1 MIDTLVAL
9 DSLAARLRR
18 RVRARGQSLVEFA
31 LVFPVFIF
39 LLFTVIDG
47 GRFVFANSA
56 VSNAAREG
64 ARLASVEASWR
75 GSADPSCGAAGG
87 PVCPANDGTLLTHV
101 TSAANRQMSPFGSVS
116 NVYMSCA
123 PSGGTP
129 PTGTWTGSTCGSPS
143 SGGRVSV
150 RVTYTWRAITPVI
163 SNILGAITTSGSSTV
178 VIN

>member
-1 MIDTLVAL
+1 VSRAA
-9 DSLAARLRR
+9 LAAWFRELGRD
-18 RVRARGQSLVEFA
+18 RGQSLVEFA

-47 GRFVFANSA
+47 GRFAFASSA

-75 GSADPSCGAAGG
+75 GSGDASCGTAGG
-87 PVCPANDGTLLTHV
+87 PICPASDSTLVTHI

-116 NVYMSCA
+116 NVYLSCTG
-123 PSGGTP
+123 SGGSP
-129 PTGTWTGSTCGSPS
+129 PTGAWTGSTCGSPN
-143 SGGRVSV
+143 SGGLVSV

-163 SNILGAITTSGSSTV
+163 GNILGAVTTSGSSTV